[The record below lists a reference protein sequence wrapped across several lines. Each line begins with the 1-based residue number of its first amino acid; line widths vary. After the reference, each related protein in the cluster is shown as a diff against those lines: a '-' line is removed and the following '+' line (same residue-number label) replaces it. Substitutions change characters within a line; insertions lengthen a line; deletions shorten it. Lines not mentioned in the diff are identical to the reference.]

1 MLYFAPA
8 GADAPFEISV
18 RSTAAMEPALLR
30 RVERRVRTALRRFAA
45 HIRAVR
51 VQLADVNGPRGGVDK
66 ECTIAIR
73 LDAPRRLLLIEDT
86 DSQFGVA
93 ADRAADRAGHAVARV
108 IDANREWSAR
118 RVRT

>member
-18 RSTAAMEPALLR
+18 RSTAATPPALLP

-51 VQLADVNGPRGGVDK
+51 VHLADINGPRGGVDK

-73 LDAPRRLLLIEDT
+73 LAAPRRLLLVEDI
-86 DSQFGVA
+86 DSQFAVA
-93 ADRAADRAGHAVARV
+93 ADRAADRAGHAVSRV
-108 IDANREWSAR
+108 IHASHASSAR
-118 RVRT
+118 RVRF